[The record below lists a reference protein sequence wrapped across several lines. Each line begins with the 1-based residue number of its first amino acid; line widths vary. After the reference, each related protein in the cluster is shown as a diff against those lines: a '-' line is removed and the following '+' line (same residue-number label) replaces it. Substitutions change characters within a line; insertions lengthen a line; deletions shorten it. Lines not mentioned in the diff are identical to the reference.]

1 MIITRA
7 PLRMSFFGG
16 GTDYPEHFRKSGGA
30 VLATTIDKYSYV
42 TASRFHS
49 PLFDYRVR
57 LSYRENELVQN
68 VSQIRHNVF
77 RACLTYLG
85 LSGDIEL
92 HTVADLPSFTGLGS
106 SSSFT
111 VALLQALHAFR
122 GEFRT
127 PAELAREAI
136 HVEREILRE
145 AVGCQ
150 DQVLAAFGGFN
161 LVEFSRD
168 EQFVVRRVPVP
179 GPRLAEFERHLF
191 IVFTGIKRSAP
202 EVASQ
207 QLRRIPENVSTL
219 AAMHAM
225 VEHAWDI
232 LTGGSNLEQFGIL
245 LHEAWIAKRSLDG
258 GVSNPTID
266 GLYERGRAAG
276 AIGGKL
282 LGAGGGGFILF
293 FVPPKLQGQVRAV
306 FSPDHVLDV
315 RLNSPGS
322 QVIFSE

>member
-7 PLRMSFFGG
+7 PLRISFFGG
-16 GTDYPEHFRKSGGA
+16 GTDYPEYFRNNGGA
-30 VLATTIDKYSYV
+30 VLATSIDKYSYV

-49 PLFDYRVR
+49 PLFDYHVR
-57 LSYRENELVQN
+57 LSYRENELVQD

-77 RACLTYLG
+77 RACLTYLHF
-85 LSGDIEL
+85 SSDIEL

-136 HVEREILRE
+136 HVERHLLQE

-161 LVEFSRD
+161 FVEFSRD
-168 EQFVVRRVPVP
+168 EQFVVRRVPIA
-179 GPRLAEFERHLF
+179 GRRLEEFEQHLV
-191 IVFTGIKRSAP
+191 IVFTGIKRSAS
-202 EVASQ
+202 EVAAQ
-207 QLRRIPENVSTL
+207 QLSRVEINAPTL
-219 AAMHAM
+219 AAMRAM
-225 VEHAWDI
+225 VSRAWDI
-232 LTGGSNLEQFGIL
+232 VTGTGDLEEFGAL
-245 LHEAWIAKRSLDG
+245 LDEAWLAKRSLDG
-258 GVSNPTID
+258 GISNPTID
-266 GLYERGRAAG
+266 ELYERGRSEG
-276 AIGGKL
+276 ALGGKL
-282 LGAGGGGFILF
+282 LGAGGGGFMLF
-293 FVPPKLQGQVRAV
+293 FVPQKLRERVRASFAPV
-306 FSPDHVLDV
+306 HLLDV
-315 RLNSPGS
+315 RLSSAGS

>member
-16 GTDYPEHFRKSGGA
+16 GTDYPEYFTASGGA
-30 VLATTIDKYSYV
+30 VLATSIDKYTYV

-57 LSYRENELVQN
+57 LSYRENELVQD

-77 RACLTYLG
+77 RACLTHLG
-85 LSGDIEL
+85 LSEDIEL

-111 VALLQALHAFR
+111 VALLQALYAFR
-122 GEFRT
+122 GQFRT
-127 PAELAREAI
+127 PTELAREAI
-136 HVEREILRE
+136 HVERHLLQE

-161 LVEFSRD
+161 LIEFSRD
-168 EQFVVRRVPVP
+168 AQFVVRRIPIS
-179 GPRLAEFERHLF
+179 GRRLEEFEQHLLV
-191 IVFTGIKRSAP
+191 VFTGIRRSAS

-207 QLRRIPENVSTL
+207 QLRKVGSNASTL

-225 VEHAWDI
+225 VTRAWDI
-232 LTGGSNLEQFGIL
+232 ITGGTSLEPFGAL
-245 LHEAWIAKRSLDG
+245 LHEGWVAKRSLDG
-258 GVSNPTID
+258 GVSNPIID
-266 GLYERGRAAG
+266 ELYERGRSAG
-276 AIGGKL
+276 ALGGKL
-282 LGAGGGGFILF
+282 LGAGGGGFLVF
-293 FVPPKLQGQVRAV
+293 FVPPKLRERVCASFTNV
-306 FSPDHVLDV
+306 HVLDV
-315 RLNSPGS
+315 RISSPGA
-322 QVIFSE
+322 QIVFSE